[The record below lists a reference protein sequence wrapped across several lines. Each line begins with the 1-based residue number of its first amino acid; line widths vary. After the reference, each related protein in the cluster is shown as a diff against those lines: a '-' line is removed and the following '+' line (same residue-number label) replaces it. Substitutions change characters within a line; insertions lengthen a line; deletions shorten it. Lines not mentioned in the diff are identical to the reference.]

1 MQAKGLSVMS
11 AHISRP
17 ELLTEGLFSQTV
29 KVECQVKKLLVLF
42 VSVKRQD
49 RDTVIY
55 LEEERHN

>member
-29 KVECQVKKLLVLF
+29 KVECQVKKLFVLF
-42 VSVKRQD
+42 VSVKRHD
-49 RDTVIY
+49 WDTVIY